1 MNNRYVLVEKVVKG
15 RKIFRKIPKQS
26 WNALK
31 PGSIGLNG
39 WVESKEEQVQRF
51 APEKFPELEQTK
63 QDSQEEAVE
72 EAVTL
77 EVDNAP
83 KGYVAKRYE
92 KEDLELMTGKELVSI
107 ANTLSDKPVPLQAK
121 SKLIQI
127 ILENL

>member
-31 PGSIGLNG
+31 PGAIGLNG

-63 QDSQEEAVE
+63 QDIPQAMPEPEMENEAM
-72 EAVTL
+72 TSPS
-77 EVDNAP
+77 P
-83 KGYVAKRYE
+83 KGYE
-92 KEDLELMTGKELVSI
+92 KEELELMTGKELVAI
-107 ANTLSDKPVPLQAK
+107 ANKVSDKPVQLQAK

-127 ILENL
+127 ILENQ